1 MVAWHY
7 RRVSQTPHQHDLPGS
22 TQQFNAAP
30 PAAAVPPVVTDPGGD
45 PFSPVGVTWSRVSP
59 KLAIVR
65 LVATGI
71 FFGVVAVPLIVVA
84 VVIGR
89 WTWAVVVAWVVI
101 AVVVLALV
109 PRRVRSWGYAERDD
123 DLLIKH
129 GLLARNLVVVPYGRM
144 QYVDVHAGPVDRALG
159 LASVQLHT
167 ASAGTDAAIPGL
179 PALEA
184 SRMRDRLAA
193 RGEAKLAGL

>member
-1 MVAWHY
+1 M
-7 RRVSQTPHQHDLPGS
+7 
-22 TQQFNAAP
+22 
-30 PAAAVPPVVTDPGGD
+30 
-45 PFSPVGVTWSRVSP
+45 SP

-65 LVATGI
+65 IVGSGI
-71 FFGVVAVPLIVVA
+71 FFAIVLVPLILAA
-84 VVIGR
+84 VVLGR
-89 WTWAVVVAWVVI
+89 WLWLAAGGWALLAI
-101 AVVVLALV
+101 IVLALI

-129 GLLARNLVVVPYGRM
+129 GLLARSLVVVPYGRM
-144 QYVDVHAGPVDRALG
+144 QYVDVHAGPIDRALG
-159 LASVQLHT
+159 LARVQLHT

-179 PALEA
+179 PLEEA